1 MKAHI
6 LSLSLVMLIFS
17 AVATAQGLRPGVEA
31 GVNFQNLNGKDQNGV
46 KSSNKLITGFHAGVN
61 VLMPIAPEIY
71 FQPGLLF
78 AVKGATYDLIPHN
91 VTVRLNYLELPLNL
105 VYRGQLGSNF
115 ILLGFGPYV
124 AYALNGKYTI
134 NGVKSNVSFQNSMDL
149 NTSGVALRR
158 FDAGANI
165 FAGYELSG
173 GIYLTLN
180 AQLGLINVNPK
191 NTSVSTDK
199 STLKNTGFGLS
210 LGYRF

>member
-78 AVKGATYDLIPHN
+78 AVKGATYDLIPNN

-105 VYRGQLGSNF
+105 VYRGQLGNNF

-134 NGVKSNVSFQNSMDL
+134 NDVKTNVSFQSTMDQ

-199 STLKNTGFGLS
+199 STLKNTGFGIS

>member
-1 MKAHI
+1 
-6 LSLSLVMLIFS
+6 MLIFS

-78 AVKGATYDLIPHN
+78 AVKGATYDLIPNN

-105 VYRGQLGSNF
+105 VYRGQLGNNF

-134 NGVKSNVSFQNSMDL
+134 NDVKTNVSFQSTMDQ

-199 STLKNTGFGLS
+199 STLKNTGFGIS